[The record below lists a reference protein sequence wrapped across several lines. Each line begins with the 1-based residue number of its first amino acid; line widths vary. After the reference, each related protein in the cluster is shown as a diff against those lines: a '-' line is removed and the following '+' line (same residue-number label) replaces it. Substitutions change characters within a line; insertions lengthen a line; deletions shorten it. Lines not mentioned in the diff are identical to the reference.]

1 MDEENS
7 LSLSTHESSLMEGE
21 ELQQSSSSSEWCT
34 DSEIRVSKHFHMGCL
49 VDYMNNVYEDE
60 DTDFEDVLTS
70 EDLHELAIKKNITG
84 KPRIFRPRYK
94 IRPTAELIWKKL
106 ENMYDMKEIE
116 KNEAMPEGL
125 LEKSEFCLPED
136 DFGDLLRKKD
146 ELNRGFV
153 APQTNGQSTLRR
165 KQRDLGMHSLLT
177 YEFISLND
185 KSYYIKKGCGTHEIK
200 SFDPLSMKFR
210 KRKPVSETYLPNPT
224 VPNSRD
230 VRNT

>member
-1 MDEENS
+1 MRNA
-7 LSLSTHESSLMEGE
+7 
-21 ELQQSSSSSEWCT
+21 EWH
-34 DSEIRVSKHFHMGCL
+34 DLIQYHFP
-49 VDYMNNVYEDE
+49 E
-60 DTDFEDVLTS
+60 
-70 EDLHELAIKKNITG
+70 
-84 KPRIFRPRYK
+84 RIFK
-94 IRPTAELIWKKL
+94 LILLCQFQIWKKL

-177 YEFISLND
+177 YEFIVTFFFQIL
-185 KSYYIKKGCGTHEIK
+185 
-200 SFDPLSMKFR
+200 L
-210 KRKPVSETYLPNPT
+210 
-224 VPNSRD
+224 
-230 VRNT
+230 